1 MQPTDLIGRDV
12 YGHDH
17 EKIGSVGQVYLADS
31 TRKAEWA
38 TVRTGLFGMKE
49 SFVPLRGAQ
58 MESDALLLPIDKEQV
73 KDAPRV
79 DVDGRLTEA
88 EAAQLYRYYGFTGQ
102 QPTDQPAGQ
111 QAGQKA
117 GQKTGQQGGQEEIVR
132 HEERMRVGTEQVETG
147 TFRVR
152 KYVVTEDQDVTVP
165 LSHEEIRVER
175 TPIKDGERT
184 AGKGKISE
192 SDHEITLHAERPV
205 VDTETVPVERV
216 RVGTE
221 TVMDE
226 QTVHGQVRKEKLEL
240 GEDPKHRK

>member
-1 MQPTDLIGRDV
+1 MQPNDLIGRDV
-12 YGHDH
+12 YGRDH
-17 EKIGSVGQVYLADS
+17 EKIGSVGQVYLADR
-31 TRKAEWA
+31 TRQAEWA

-49 SFVPLRGAQ
+49 SFVPLRGAHL
-58 MESDALLLPIDKEQV
+58 ESDGLLLPIDKEQV

-88 EAAQLYRYYGFTGQ
+88 EAAQLYRYYGFMGQ
-102 QPTDQPAGQ
+102 QQQKADPRAGQ
-111 QAGQKA
+111 QAGEQ
-117 GQKTGQQGGQEEIVR
+117 EIVR

-184 AGKGKISE
+184 AGQAKIGESE
-192 SDHEITLHAERPV
+192 QEITLHAERPV

-221 TVMDE
+221 TVTDE
-226 QTVHGQVRKEKLEL
+226 QTVHGQVRKEKLEM
-240 GEDPKHRK
+240 GEDAKHRK